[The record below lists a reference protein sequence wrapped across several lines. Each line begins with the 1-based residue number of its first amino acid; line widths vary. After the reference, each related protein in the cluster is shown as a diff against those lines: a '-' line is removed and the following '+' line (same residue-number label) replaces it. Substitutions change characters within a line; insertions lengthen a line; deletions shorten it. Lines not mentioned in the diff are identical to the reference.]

1 MQGSCSPGAGARLHQ
16 FVVGAIP
23 IMAYLAGWRA
33 PIWVALF
40 LSLAAMVSVRFVVI
54 GRIWNL
60 FRHYSEEPTLLNFYH
75 GVHRWDEGVR
85 GVLLGLGLALLLKG
99 YALGWL
105 AVLSASAIAVLA
117 GSTGFS
123 FVTVFYATGKA
134 ALHHIL
140 RRTSAPAVLAR
151 GASGNPKCL
160 VCCSL
165 GTAPYH
171 RCTWCNLPSI
181 RSCCALQTS
190 LLMALLLVIAFL
202 LTSPLHPLVTKVLIT
217 MSIVAVV
224 ALALAITHQTD
235 ELVGSLENLAEERSR
250 AERRCSFLRRL
261 AMTGSTKATAEEA
274 VSYTATVLGA
284 RRVSVMV
291 ADGDVLRILAS
302 RGIPEEA
309 ARQTAV
315 PIGQRICGR
324 VFASGQPVVLRN
336 VLSERPHEALGIQA
350 DGAVASYPLVTAQLS
365 AAGRKIGVINA
376 TDKPGGEFSR
386 VELSELE
393 FISEAV
399 AIALA
404 GRVAMEDLEHAN
416 LASIVTLAMTM
427 EAKDPYTNGHSARVR
442 DWATAVGKE
451 LGLTGAQLQNL
462 SHAGELHDIGKL
474 SWPDS
479 ILTANRKLTN
489 EEWAI
494 VRDHPRRGVE
504 LLKHLIFLNDIQPAI
519 LYHHERVDGKGYPEG
534 LTGSQ
539 IPLEA
544 KILAV
549 VDSYDAMTSV
559 RPYRPALSQEAAAAE
574 LQRGMGAQFEPSI
587 VEAFLRLLERGEIST
602 VGAAEVALATT
613 N

>member
-1 MQGSCSPGAGARLHQ
+1 MQGSCSPGGGARLHQ

-23 IMAYLAGWRA
+23 IVAYLGDWHA
-33 PIWVALF
+33 PVWVALG
-40 LSLAAMVSVRFVVI
+40 LSLAAMVSVRLVVV

-60 FRHYSEEPTLLNFYH
+60 LAHYGNAPTLLNFYH

-85 GVLLGLGLALLLKG
+85 GVLLGLGMALLLKG

-134 ALHHIL
+134 ALRHIVW
-140 RRTSAPAVLAR
+140 RTSAPAVLAR

-160 VCCSL
+160 VCRSL
-165 GTAPYH
+165 GAAPYH
-171 RCTWCNLPSI
+171 RCTWCNLPSV

-190 LLMALLLVIAFL
+190 LLLALLLVIAFL
-202 LTSPLHPLVTKVLIT
+202 LTATLHPLVTKVLIT

-224 ALALAITHQTD
+224 ALALAVTRQTD

-261 AMTGSTKATAEEA
+261 AMTGSTKAAAEEA
-274 VSYTATVLGA
+274 VSYTVTVLGT

-291 ADGDVLRILAS
+291 ADGDTLRILAS
-302 RGIPEEA
+302 RGIPEET

-350 DGAVASYPLVTAQLS
+350 GSAVASYPLVTAPLS
-365 AAGRKIGVINA
+365 AAGRKVGVINA
-376 TDKPGGEFSR
+376 TDKPGGEFSS

-399 AIALA
+399 AITLT
-404 GRVAMEDLEHAN
+404 GRVAIEDLENAN
-416 LASIVTLAMTM
+416 LAAIVTFAKSM
-427 EAKDPYTNGHSARVR
+427 EVRDPYTNGHSSRVR
-442 DWATAVGKE
+442 DWATAVGQE
-451 LGLTGAQLQNL
+451 LGLSDVRLQNL
-462 SHAGELHDIGKL
+462 SRAGELHDIGKL
-474 SWPDS
+474 TWPDS
-479 ILTANRKLTN
+479 ILAANRRLTD

-494 VRDHPRRGVE
+494 VREHPRRGVE
-504 LLKHLIFLNDIQPAI
+504 LLKHLTFLDDIQPAI
-519 LYHHERVDGKGYPEG
+519 LYHHERLDGTGYPEG
-534 LTGSQ
+534 LAGSM

-549 VDSYDAMTSV
+549 VDSYDAMTSA
-559 RPYRPALSQEAAAAE
+559 RPYRPPLSHEAAAIE
-574 LQRGMGAQFEPSI
+574 LQHGTGSQFDAGV
-587 VEAFLRLLERGEIST
+587 VEAFLRLVEKGVIPT
-602 VGAAEVALATT
+602 VGAEVVALAA